1 MQPQYIIGCTHVGAP
16 CGSWV
21 GSPVSTLAARA
32 GDVAVVPTNDLP
44 VVSGLNSNTAYVC
57 YVQALNVLGD
67 ACSVGVAVRTFD
79 FMPPPPPSGQVA
91 NPAPPSG

>member
-1 MQPQYIIGCTHVGAP
+1 
-16 CGSWV
+16 
-21 GSPVSTLAARA
+21 VSTLAARA
-32 GDVAVVPTNDLP
+32 GDAAVVPTNNLP
-44 VVSGLNSNTAYVC
+44 VVTGLDSNTAYVC

-79 FMPPPPPSGQVA
+79 FMPSPPPPPPPPPPPSGQVA